1 MSTHTPGPWM
11 LAWKDETAMIRVNGS
26 TIYAVADVTAP
37 DYPAGTPRYCLADL
51 QLMAAAPEL
60 LESCKE
66 LRSRLAALV
75 KHVDEDTDSDADL
88 AWDIDAIETAT
99 AAIAKA
105 EGRGE

>member
-1 MSTHTPGPWM
+1 MV
-11 LAWKDETAMIRVNGS
+11 RVNGS

-60 LESCKE
+60 L
-66 LRSRLAALV
+66 AALR
-75 KHVDEDTDSDADL
+75 DL
-88 AWDIDAIETAT
+88 IAQLDVIGVPDWHGAEGLCFNQSGV
-99 AAIAKA
+99 AIAKA